1 MSRLKPMFFVLLA
14 LIVCGAS
21 SQAAVCELSCGLDVR
36 GMACHMAAASQ
47 KASMQA
53 MPHGHC
59 GASMLMDS
67 DAGSQTAVSSLH
79 GMACGHVSSPAVEN
93 KATAKAHIELSAM
106 LLFADRPGTDTLP
119 RVMAFS
125 ERRPP
130 PLIAA
135 SSTPL
140 TALRV

>member
-21 SQAAVCELSCGLDVR
+21 SQATVCELSCGLDAR
-36 GMACHMAAASQ
+36 GMACHMSAAAQ
-47 KASMQA
+47 ETSMQA

-67 DAGSQTAVSSLH
+67 DAGGQTAVSSLH
-79 GMACGHVSSPAVEN
+79 GTACGHVSSPAVEY
-93 KATAKAHIELSAM
+93 KATAKAHIGLSAM
-106 LLFADRPGTDTLP
+106 MPRADRPDADTLP

-135 SSTPL
+135 SSSPL
-140 TALRV
+140 TTLRV